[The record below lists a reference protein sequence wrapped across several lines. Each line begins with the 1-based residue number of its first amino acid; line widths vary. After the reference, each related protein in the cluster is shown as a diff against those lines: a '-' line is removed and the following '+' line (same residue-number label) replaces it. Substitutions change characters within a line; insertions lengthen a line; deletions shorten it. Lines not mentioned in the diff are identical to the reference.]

1 MAKSM
6 NEQRLQTRKRIRGR
20 VSGTADKPRLT
31 VYKSLQR
38 IYVQAIDDA
47 QGVTLAT
54 ASTLEKDL
62 RAKVKSG
69 SNIEAAKIV
78 GQQIAAR
85 LKEKGITTVVFDRN
99 GYVYHGRVKAL
110 WIRLVKPVLSSRGI
124 YGKRIQR
131 KTIGTHSSP
140 PISKTTAIKIK
151 WSTLAA
157 SPRSLRAV
165 KTSPFQRWLSWV
177 MEKVK

>member
-62 RAKVKSG
+62 RAKVVPILKLPKSLA
-69 SNIEAAKIV
+69 NK
-78 GQQIAAR
+78 
-85 LKEKGITTVVFDRN
+85 LP
-99 GYVYHGRVKAL
+99 
-110 WIRLVKPVLSSRGI
+110 LV
-124 YGKRIQR
+124 
-131 KTIGTHSSP
+131 
-140 PISKTTAIKIK
+140 
-151 WSTLAA
+151 
-157 SPRSLRAV
+157 
-165 KTSPFQRWLSWV
+165 
-177 MEKVK
+177 